1 MLSSLRIESPQWKI
15 FKVDA
20 FLNYANVAIAS
31 WLEWKE
37 YEVVRNGGKIWL
49 IPHESEGTV
58 ERVVLL
64 GLRNIDGVFRKRYEN
79 MNLRLEK
86 SGFESWY
93 WQMKWNKSEILSNP
107 SGKKWLCRY
116 SSFIFEKQLV
126 NLNIPYVWSLSLK
139 HIMTLHDAVF
149 IEHSEIHNEYA
160 IRGSGLEKWLPPL
173 TSESSVMITLEDDAI
188 FVPFFK
194 EKLILTI
201 HALPKDFPWIVWIG
215 GCLNCHDDLPNNKT
229 ITIKSS
235 YELNATGI
243 EFLPFL
249 ELKPNWGARCTT
261 GYAVNK
267 MGARVLLEEFERIA
281 KSNHY
286 MPIDRHLDFVLKQ
299 ISTKMMSFWSEPVLA
314 YQSNKAVVVIDGD
327 EDIDIH

>member
-160 IRGSGLEKWLPPL
+160 IRGSGL
-173 TSESSVMITLEDDAI
+173 A
-188 FVPFFK
+188 
-194 EKLILTI
+194 
-201 HALPKDFPWIVWIG
+201 
-215 GCLNCHDDLPNNKT
+215 
-229 ITIKSS
+229 
-235 YELNATGI
+235 
-243 EFLPFL
+243 
-249 ELKPNWGARCTT
+249 
-261 GYAVNK
+261 
-267 MGARVLLEEFERIA
+267 
-281 KSNHY
+281 
-286 MPIDRHLDFVLKQ
+286 
-299 ISTKMMSFWSEPVLA
+299 
-314 YQSNKAVVVIDGD
+314 
-327 EDIDIH
+327 